1 MHLTL
6 ENYNESC
13 NSNGDL
19 IKAAFDSVISF
30 LWLGQLML
38 NSVSAYL
45 LPNFSAYD
53 ILIALC
59 YTICVFMWAIT
70 WESGKW
76 RQKRC
81 TYSIRRR
88 TNRNIIRFDRS
99 NMYTNEINEWYI
111 ITSTFLFALSYFR
124 TFENKN
130 INCIFRK
137 CAQIIYDLFL
147 SLPYYITVKITIF
160 TKI

>member
-59 YTICVFMWAIT
+59 YTICVFM
-70 WESGKW
+70 
-76 RQKRC
+76 
-81 TYSIRRR
+81 
-88 TNRNIIRFDRS
+88 
-99 NMYTNEINEWYI
+99 
-111 ITSTFLFALSYFR
+111 
-124 TFENKN
+124 
-130 INCIFRK
+130 
-137 CAQIIYDLFL
+137 
-147 SLPYYITVKITIF
+147 
-160 TKI
+160 